1 MKIVKPNYL
10 TQNDWELLTKKYKN
24 MHRVIKKLNKNYPVQ
39 YLIGNVNFY
48 GYEIL
53 VNKNVLIPRFETET
67 LVEKTL
73 DYIKQNNLIEGNV
86 LEIGTGSAC
95 ISIALKKELN
105 SLKITSVDKSPKA
118 LKVAKKNIKNNTV
131 NINLIKQDIF
141 KYQFSDKFDILISNP
156 PYISED
162 EIIDDKCKYEP
173 SMALYANNKGLAF
186 YEHILK
192 ISPNIMNKKSILAF
206 EIGYKQGDYLE
217 KLSKKYYKKAKIS
230 IETDLSG
237 KDRYLFIINE

>member
-48 GYEIL
+48 GYEII

-67 LVEKTL
+67 LVEKTI

-105 SLKITSVDKSPKA
+105 GLKITSIDKSPKA

-131 NINLIKQDIF
+131 NINLLKQNIF
-141 KYQFSDKFDILISNP
+141 KYQISDRFDVLISNP

-162 EIIDDKCKYEP
+162 EIIDEKCKYEP

-192 ISPNIMNKKSILAF
+192 IKGTNILKV
-206 EIGYKQGDYLE
+206 
-217 KLSKKYYKKAKIS
+217 
-230 IETDLSG
+230 
-237 KDRYLFIINE
+237 R